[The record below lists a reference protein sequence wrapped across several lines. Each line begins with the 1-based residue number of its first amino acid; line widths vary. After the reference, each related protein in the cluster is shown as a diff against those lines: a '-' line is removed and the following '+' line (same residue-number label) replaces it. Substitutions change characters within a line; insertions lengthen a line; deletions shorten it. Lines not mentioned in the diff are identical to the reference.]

1 MDIDRLLSLGTEASL
16 VMLLFA
22 TGMAARHGEG
32 SALVRQPAL
41 LARSIGAVQL
51 LAPVAAIVL
60 ASTLTIGPVVTVA
73 LLALAVSPMPPFIP
87 REAPTAEGGRSYV
100 ISLIATSALL
110 SVITIPGT
118 LSVLG
123 DVFGVSFRV
132 PAIALARHL
141 SLTVLLPFL
150 AGLVLARTAHSFSA
164 TWSSAV
170 GDAATL
176 LLVVTLLPRVVA
188 TWPAIRALSDRGTLV
203 AIVAYAVATLVAG
216 HLLGGPARENRTT
229 LALSATARH
238 PALAISFVNANFAG
252 EPLALPAVLLVAMVT
267 LGVAAPYVVCAR
279 WWRSGSAP
287 AGTPAAAHPVAGRR

>member
-1 MDIDRLLSLGTEASL
+1 MDIDRVLSLGTEGSL
-16 VMLLFA
+16 VLLLFA

-32 SALVRQPAL
+32 SALVRRPAL
-41 LARSIGAVQL
+41 FARSIGAVQL
-51 LAPVAAIVL
+51 LAPVAAILL
-60 ASTLTIGPVVTVA
+60 AWKLAIGPAITVA
-73 LLALAVSPMPPFIP
+73 LLALAVSPLPPFIP

-118 LSVLG
+118 LSVLS
-123 DVFGVSFRV
+123 DVFGLSFRV
-132 PAIALARHL
+132 PAIPLARHL

-150 AGLVLARTAHSFSA
+150 AGLVLARSARGFSA

-188 TWPAIRALSDRGTLV
+188 TWGAIRELSDRGTLV
-203 AIVAYAVATLVAG
+203 AIVAYAVAMLLSG
-216 HLLGGPARENRTT
+216 HLLGGPVRENRTT

-238 PALAISFVNANFAG
+238 PALAISFVTANFAG
-252 EPLALPAVLLVAMVT
+252 DPLALPAVLLVAMVT
-267 LGVAAPYVVCAR
+267 FGVAVPYIVCAR
-279 WWRSGSAP
+279 WWRSAAAP
-287 AGTPAAAHPVAGRR
+287 AGTPATSHPVAGRR